1 MPKIPGG
8 QTGAPTV
15 MIAEKAADIIIQSAR
30 TRIVGESVAE
40 PSAHSASLTEL
51 DTASASPAAV
61 DAEAVS
67 EPLQS
72 PDDEIPLVFSVS
84 SGSDSSVAAQAA

>member
-30 TRIVGESVAE
+30 TKMVGEAEAE
-40 PSAHSASLTEL
+40 PSAHTASLTEL
-51 DTASASPAAV
+51 DTASQAAV

-72 PDDEIPLVFSVS
+72 PEEEIPLVFSVS
-84 SGSDSSVAAQAA
+84 SGSESSVAAQAA

>member
-15 MIAEKAADIIIQSAR
+15 MIAEKAADIIMQSAR
-30 TRIVGESVAE
+30 TRIVGESEAE
-40 PSAHSASLTEL
+40 PSAHASLAES
-51 DTASASPAAV
+51 DTASQAAV

-72 PDDEIPLVFSVS
+72 PEEEIPLVFSVS
-84 SGSDSSVAAQAA
+84 SSSDSSVAAQAE